1 MTIVIRMPEVLAGA
15 TEGAISRWAVAEGD
29 VVNVGDVLAE
39 IETDKA
45 SVEYHAEEAGTVAR
59 LLAAEGAVVDVG
71 EPIAIFAAEG
81 DTDSDITRALA
92 DAGVGTGVGTGDGAR
107 DGAGNETTVS
117 SAAATESVRDPANAN
132 ANATAH
138 TTPELSATA
147 EPRAGDRIWASPIVR
162 KMAKE
167 RGIDLIGVMGSGPL
181 GRIVR
186 RDLDLLIA
194 SGTSAP
200 ATPAPVAAADM
211 TPVPALATVAPPAA
225 AANALFTEIPHTSM
239 RRAIARRLTESKS
252 TVPHFYLRADC
263 NVDKL
268 LQARSDVNEA
278 LGIKTSVNDWV
289 VKAVAHALIAVPSAN
304 VVWSDKS
311 MRQFSQADISV
322 AVATE
327 GGLYTPVLRGVER
340 MGIPEIN
347 LRIRDLAE
355 RARQGALKQ
364 DDLDGGS
371 FAVTNLG
378 MFGTDEF
385 SAILN
390 PPQSGI
396 LAVGAAREKAVVVDG
411 QLAVAHVMTV
421 TLSADH
427 RAVDGALAAQW
438 MSAFTRAIEH
448 PMSLLV

>member
-45 SVEYHAEEAGTVAR
+45 SVEYHAEDAGTVAR

-71 EPIAIFAAEG
+71 EPIAIFAEAG
-81 DTDSDITRALA
+81 DTESDIAAAIA
-92 DAGVGTGVGTGDGAR
+92 DAGAGGDSASAGA
-107 DGAGNETTVS
+107 TTATLEDAPV
-117 SAAATESVRDPANAN
+117 AASVATESVEQNSDAETST
-132 ANATAH
+132 TA
-138 TTPELSATA
+138 
-147 EPRAGDRIWASPIVR
+147 PRAGDRIWASPIVR
-162 KMAKE
+162 KLAKE
-167 RGIDLIGVMGSGPL
+167 QGIDLIGVIGSGPL

-186 RDLDLLIA
+186 RDLDLLVA
-194 SGTSAP
+194 SGAAATAPARAASGSAP
-200 ATPAPVAAADM
+200 
-211 TPVPALATVAPPAA
+211 LASA
-225 AANALFTEIPHTSM
+225 AANATYTEIPHSSM

-252 TVPHFYLRADC
+252 TVPHFYLKADC
-263 NVDKL
+263 TVDKL
-268 LQARSDVNEA
+268 LQARTDVNEA

-289 VKAVAHALIAVPSAN
+289 VKAVAHALMAVPAAN

-340 MGIPEIN
+340 MAIPEIN
-347 LRIRDLAE
+347 ERIRDLAD
-355 RARQGALKQ
+355 RARQGTIKQ
-364 DDLDGGS
+364 DEIEGGS

-378 MFGTDEF
+378 MFGTEEF

-411 QLAVAHVMTV
+411 ELAVATVMTV

-438 MSAFTRAIEH
+438 MVAFQRAIEH
-448 PMSLLV
+448 PLSLLL